1 MQRVNFSIL
10 APTVVR
16 NFVVVQTNKSEATL
30 TWEIPEYPNGI
41 IVHYSVAYNGHNTK
55 VRKLY

>member
-1 MQRVNFSIL
+1 M
-10 APTVVR
+10 
-16 NFVVVQTNKSEATL
+16 VVQTNKSEATL
-30 TWEIPEYPNGI
+30 TWEIPEHPNGI